1 MFLRKLLCISLL
13 TAPLFAQNSTEAI
26 QRGAD
31 LIRTDDLKGDIF
43 FLASKDMAGRDA
55 GSLQDHIATDYIASE
70 FLRLGLK
77 PMGDDGTFFQKMEIL
92 TGRPDAQ
99 QTTLSTTINGEKHSY
114 TLGHDFTMVRQ
125 SIRNASACG
134 EVVFAGYGIS
144 APEFDY
150 DDFSEINVKGKVAL
164 VFLREPQANDPQSRF
179 MGTWDSYHAFNW
191 HKIEELRKRGAAAI
205 LIVQDR
211 TPRDVKPIPPTSPRP
226 SGQPSYALAGQMWDI
241 PVFLIKR
248 EVADQLLAPSGKQA
262 DKLQAAIDRS
272 LHPQSFDIKQS
283 SACLAKSYSD
293 IASREGRNVVA
304 LLEGTD
310 PKLQAQTIILTAHH
324 DHMGEANGHIYYGAD
339 DNASGVAGLL
349 SVARAM
355 TQAKLHPKRSVL
367 FLAYTAEERIFLGS
381 YFYVT
386 HPVVPLNQTVATLN
400 LDMIGRNE
408 DDANWPTPADHNI
421 NMVNVLGT
429 RYNPALRRVIDQQN
443 RHEGL
448 KLDYK
453 MDKVDPDSLWSR
465 SDHFWFAT
473 MHIPQVEF
481 QTGLHPDYHT
491 ENDTWDRI
499 NYPKLTKIA
508 RLVYLSVAE
517 LANTSRE
524 ISFLPAGV
532 SSTGTPA
539 TKPR

>member
-13 TAPLFAQNSTEAI
+13 TAPLFAQNSSEAI
-26 QRGAD
+26 RRGAD
-31 LIRTDDLKGDIF
+31 LIRTDDLKGDIY

-92 TGRPDAQ
+92 TGRPEAQ
-99 QTTLSTTINGEKHSY
+99 QTTLTTTVDGEKHRY
-114 TLGHDFTMVRQ
+114 TLGQEFTLVRQ
-125 SIRNASACG
+125 SIHNTSACG

-150 DDFSEINVKGKVAL
+150 DDFSGIDVKGKVAL
-164 VFLREPQANDPQSRF
+164 VFLREPQANDTQSKF

-205 LIVQDR
+205 LIVQDGI
-211 TPRDVKPIPPTSPRP
+211 PRDVKPIPPTSPRP

-248 EVADQLLAPSGKQA
+248 EVADQLLAPSGKNA
-262 DKLQAAIDRS
+262 NELQASIDHS
-272 LHPQSFDIKQS
+272 LHPQSFEIEQS

-293 IASREGRNVVA
+293 ISSREGRNVVA
-304 LLEGTD
+304 LLEGSD
-310 PKLQAQTIILTAHH
+310 PKLKAQTILLTAHH

-381 YFYVT
+381 YFYAT
-386 HPVVPLNQTVATLN
+386 HPVVPLNQTIATLN

-408 DDANWPTPADHNI
+408 DDANWPTPADRNV

-443 RHEGL
+443 QREGL

-473 MHIPQVEF
+473 LHIPQVEF

-517 LANTSRE
+517 LADTSRE
-524 ISFLPAGV
+524 IPFV
-532 SSTGTPA
+532 STGESSASKAA
-539 TKPR
+539 TKPH

>member
-1 MFLRKLLCISLL
+1 
-13 TAPLFAQNSTEAI
+13 
-26 QRGAD
+26 
-31 LIRTDDLKGDIF
+31 
-43 FLASKDMAGRDA
+43 MAGRDA

-92 TGRPDAQ
+92 TGRPDPQ
-99 QTTLSTTINGEKHSY
+99 KITLSTTVDGEKHSY
-114 TLGHDFTMVRQ
+114 TLDQDFTMVRQ
-125 SIRNASACG
+125 SIRNTSACG

-150 DDFSEINVKGKVAL
+150 DDFSGIDVKGKVAL

-211 TPRDVKPIPPTSPRP
+211 IPRDVKPIPPTSPRP
-226 SGQPSYALAGQMWDI
+226 SGQPSYALAGQMWDV

-248 EVADQLLAPSGKQA
+248 DVADQLLAPSGKNA
-262 DKLQAAIDRS
+262 DQLQSAIDRS

-293 IASREGRNVVA
+293 ISSREGRNVVA

-310 PKLQAQTIILTAHH
+310 PKLKAQTIILTAHH

-355 TQAKLHPKRSVL
+355 TQAQLHPKRSVL

-408 DDANWPTPADHNI
+408 DDANWPTPADHNV

-443 RHEGL
+443 RQEGL

-491 ENDTWDRI
+491 ENDTSDPI
-499 NYPKLTKIA
+499 N
-508 RLVYLSVAE
+508 
-517 LANTSRE
+517 
-524 ISFLPAGV
+524 
-532 SSTGTPA
+532 
-539 TKPR
+539 